1 MTADELVAKLKNQ
14 DEKAR
19 TDAWFRAGEVGA
31 PAIKPL
37 SMVMVESDLE
47 VSRAAKRAL
56 WQIARHAGRSDAAD
70 QKQAVLAELIGL
82 LNDDQPGVVRREVLW
97 MFSEIGGDE
106 SVDPVA
112 RLLTSA
118 ELREDARMT
127 LQRIPGDK
135 SLAALKAGL
144 AAAPDDFKPNIAQSL
159 RQRGEEVP
167 GIPCAKLVPSR
178 KTNVKPA
185 GG

>member
-1 MTADELVAKLKNQ
+1 
-14 DEKAR
+14 
-19 TDAWFRAGEVGA
+19 
-31 PAIKPL
+31 
-37 SMVMVESDLE
+37 
-47 VSRAAKRAL
+47 
-56 WQIARHAGRSDAAD
+56 
-70 QKQAVLAELIGL
+70 
-82 LNDDQPGVVRREVLW
+82 
-97 MFSEIGGDE
+97 
-106 SVDPVA
+106 
-112 RLLTSA
+112 
-118 ELREDARMT
+118 